1 MFYYLT
7 DPESAR
13 RIADVGFAESGIWS
27 PYSTVTLIDQVPGD
41 TGGGILRIGL
51 APADAAETMR
61 REASDPG
68 EGYRKFLV
76 PMNLLK
82 YADVALVADPDG
94 GFTRDRK
101 KPAPSP

>member
-1 MFYYLT
+1 VFYYLT
-7 DPESAR
+7 DPESAQ

-27 PYSTVTLIDQVPGD
+27 PYSTVTLIDQVPSN

-61 REASDPG
+61 RESSDPG

-76 PMNLLK
+76 PMDMLK
-82 YADVALVADPDG
+82 NASVAIVPDPDAG
-94 GFTRDRK
+94 SAL
-101 KPAPSP
+101 PE

>member
-7 DPESAR
+7 DPESAQ
-13 RIADVGFAESGIWS
+13 RIADVGFAASGIWS
-27 PYSTVTLIDQVPGD
+27 PYSTVTLIDQVPGNA
-41 TGGGILRIGL
+41 GGGILRVSL

-82 YADVALVADPDG
+82 YASVALEADPDG
-94 GFTRDRK
+94 GSAR
-101 KPAPSP
+101 AG